1 MGVFHA
7 SPGLI
12 FLRTLQHVLV
22 GIVGDG
28 EQMWGH
34 FNSPLSPVFLDDGV
48 LVDGEATVGVDGD
61 AKESRVCL
69 Q

>member
-1 MGVFHA
+1 MGVVQAQFR
-7 SPGLI
+7 SDY
-12 FLRTLQHVLV
+12 LRTLQHVLV

-34 FNSPLSPVFLDDGV
+34 FNSPLSPIFLDDGV

>member
-1 MGVFHA
+1 MGAFQA
-7 SPGLI
+7 QFRSDY
-12 FLRTLQHVLV
+12 LRTLQHVLV

-34 FNSPLSPVFLDDGV
+34 FNSPLSPIFLDDGV